1 MLCIK
6 LEAAAL
12 CYDGRQR
19 FKLNR
24 LLTSNITKTRGYLD
38 LLSIL
43 LRAKFHPCLQS
54 LTGCLLL
61 RPLHPIANPYKD

>member
-6 LEAAAL
+6 LEAAVL
-12 CYDGRQR
+12 CYDGHQR

-38 LLSIL
+38 LLSIFL
-43 LRAKFHPCLQS
+43 QAKFHPCLQS
-54 LTGCLLL
+54 CLVL
-61 RPLHPIANPYKD
+61 RPLQPIANPYKD